1 MIERP
6 RLREV
11 GAMDPELTNSPIV
24 EELDEDADALIQ
36 QAPEEPVCY
45 YNGQSFRNDELVIS
59 GTTMLRCYRGVWVEA
74 GPADPA
80 NP

>member
-1 MIERP
+1 MIDRP

-11 GAMDPELTNSPIV
+11 GAMDPELPNSPIL

-36 QAPEEPVCY
+36 QAPEEPFCQF
-45 YNGQSFRNDELVIS
+45 NGETFPNDELVIS
-59 GTTMLRCYRGVWVEA
+59 GTTVLRCYRGVWVEA
-74 GPADPA
+74 GPADPT